1 MGIKSND
8 GFESISSL
16 ADFDTQSGNRVERLL
31 FNYRAWVVGVCLL
44 LTAFFGVSALDA
56 KLNASFLKTIPA
68 SHPFIMKYLEHESEL
83 TGSGNAI
90 RIAVATED
98 GSSIFSADYMETLQ
112 QINDEVYLLPGVDRA
127 FMKSL
132 WTPLTRW
139 QGVTE
144 VGFDGGP
151 VIPDGFSGTERD
163 LEQLKANV
171 MRSGEIGQLVAED
184 FESSIL
190 YVPLLDINPKTG
202 EPLDYKALSDE
213 LENIREKYSDQGVSI
228 HITGFAKVM
237 GDLISGLEAML
248 VFFLLAVA
256 ITTAVL
262 FYFTRCVRSTLVVQ
276 GCTLTGVVWLLG
288 ILPLLGYEL
297 NPYSILVPFLVYAIG
312 VSHGAQK
319 MNGIMQDI
327 GRGTHR
333 LIAARYTFRRLFAAG
348 MTALLADVVGFAVL
362 TIVDIPVIQ
371 ELAIICSIGVGLLI
385 FTNLA
390 LLPVILSFVGVSPA
404 AAERKLNM
412 EHEAHDRSNRHTLFL
427 KIMRSLDK
435 FTTRRN
441 ASIALIAAVALAAW
455 AFTVS
460 KDLKVG
466 DLDAGAPELRPDSRY
481 NQDNAFIN
489 SAYDASSDIFVVM
502 VETPPGECVNYQTL
516 RKVEELEWRLTQLP
530 GVDSTRSV
538 ASLARRINVGMN
550 EGNLLWNELLPNQ
563 AMINAAANRSPRE
576 LFNSTC
582 DLLKVYAYLNDHK
595 AETLTSVVEETQ
607 AVAAMYNTDEVRF
620 VLAAGNAGIEAA
632 TNIVVKRANTQML
645 IGVYIAVA
653 MLCVIA
659 FRSWRA
665 TVCAILPLMLT
676 SILAEAL
683 MVKLGMGL
691 KVATLPVVALGVGIG
706 VDYALYILSVTLAW
720 LKRGASLSEAY
731 FQALNFTGRVVIF
744 TGITLSLG
752 VITWVLS
759 PIKFQADMGLLLTFM
774 FLCNML
780 VALILVPALS
790 CFLLAPKFAVRPER
804 EGRVA
809 GSEGVGHQNVTTQK
823 SLTIDSE
830 NQHKEPHEVSV

>member
-16 ADFDTQSGNRVERLL
+16 ADFDKQSGNRVERLL
-31 FNYRAWVVGVCLL
+31 FNYRAWVVALCVV
-44 LTAFFGVSALDA
+44 LTAFFAFHAVDA

-68 SHPFIMKYLEHESEL
+68 SHPFVLKYLEHEEEL
-83 TGSGNAI
+83 TGSGNAL
-90 RIAVATED
+90 RIAVAAD
-98 GSSIFSADYMETLQ
+98 GGGSIFSADYMETLR
-112 QINDEVYLLPGVDRA
+112 QINDEIYLLPGVDRA

-151 VIPDGFSGTERD
+151 VIPDGFSGSERD
-163 LEQLKANV
+163 LEQLQANV

-184 FESSIL
+184 FQSSII

-213 LENIREKYSDQGVSI
+213 LELIRQKYASQGVDI
-228 HITGFAKVM
+228 YITGFAKVM
-237 GDLISGLEAML
+237 GDLISGLESML
-248 VFFLLAVA
+248 VFFVLAVL
-256 ITTAVL
+256 ITSAVL
-262 FYFTRCVRSTLVVQ
+262 FYFTRCLRSTIVVQ
-276 GCTLTGVVWLLG
+276 ACTLVGVVWLLG
-288 ILPLLGYEL
+288 ILPLLDYEL

-348 MTALLADVVGFAVL
+348 MTALLADVVGFAVM

-390 LLPVILSFVGVSPA
+390 LLPIILSFVGVSPK
-404 AAERKLNM
+404 AAERKLRL
-412 EHEAHDRSNRHTLFL
+412 EQEAHASSKSAPAFVRTMLFL
-427 KIMRSLDK
+427 DR
-435 FTTRRN
+435 FTTPKY
-441 ASIALIAAVALAAW
+441 AALALVSAGLLAVW
-455 AFTVS
+455 AFSVS
-460 KDLKVG
+460 KQLQVG
-466 DLDAGAPELRPDSRY
+466 DLDPGAPELRPDSRY

-489 SAYDASSDIFVVM
+489 SAYDASSDIFIVM
-502 VETPPGECVNYQTL
+502 VETPAGECVNYDTL
-516 RKVEELEWRLTQLP
+516 RKVEELEGRMGQLP

-550 EGNLLWNELLPNQ
+550 EGSLLWDELLPNQ

-582 DLLKVYAYLNDHK
+582 DLLKIYAYLNDHK
-595 AETLTSVVEETQ
+595 AQTLSSVVSEVQ
-607 AVAAMYNTDEVRF
+607 NFSAAYNTDGVRF
-620 VLAAGNAGIEAA
+620 VMAAGNAGIEAA

-653 MLCVIA
+653 FLCLIA

-720 LKRGASLSEAY
+720 LKRGSSLSEAY
-731 FQALNFTGRVVIF
+731 FQALNFTGRVVVF

-774 FLCNML
+774 FLCNMV
-780 VALILVPALS
+780 VALILVPSLAY
-790 CFLLAPKFAVRPER
+790 FLLASKYRKQSVLVQRKMDRAEQQSAEEHLATADWPQQKKQE
-804 EGRVA
+804 
-809 GSEGVGHQNVTTQK
+809 VTA
-823 SLTIDSE
+823 
-830 NQHKEPHEVSV
+830 

>member
-16 ADFDTQSGNRVERLL
+16 DDFDIQSGNRVERLL
-31 FNYRAWVVGVCLL
+31 FNYRTWVITVCLV
-44 LTAFFGVSALDA
+44 LTVFFAWSATDA

-68 SHPFIMKYLEHESEL
+68 SHPFIMKYLEHEQEL
-83 TGSGNAI
+83 TGSGNAL

-98 GSSIFSADYMETLQ
+98 GSSIFSAEYMETLR
-112 QINDEVYLLPGVDRA
+112 QINDEVYLLQGVDRA

-151 VIPDGFSGTERD
+151 VIPDGFAGSSSD
-163 LEQLKANV
+163 LESLEANV

-184 FESSIL
+184 FSSSIIF
-190 YVPLLDINPKTG
+190 VPLLDINPRTG
-202 EPLDYKALSDE
+202 EPLDYKELSDD
-213 LENIREKYSDQGVSI
+213 LEQIREKYSQQGVSI

-237 GDLISGLEAML
+237 GDLISGLESML
-248 VFFLLAVA
+248 VFFILAVL
-256 ITTAVL
+256 ITTGVL

-276 GCTLTGVVWLLG
+276 GCTLVGVVWLLG

-348 MTALLADVVGFAVL
+348 MTALLADVVGFAVM

-371 ELAIICSIGVGLLI
+371 DLAIICSIGVGLLI

-390 LLPVILSFVGVSPA
+390 LLPVILSFVGVSEKA
-404 AAERKLNM
+404 AQRKLKL
-412 EHEAHDRSNRHTLFL
+412 EQEARNPGQKGPVFVRTMVF
-427 KIMRSLDK
+427 LDK
-435 FTTRRN
+435 FTTRRY
-441 ASIALIAAVALAAW
+441 ATIALLGAGTLAIW
-455 AFTVS
+455 AFSVS
-460 KDLKVG
+460 KDLQVG
-466 DLDAGAPELRPDSRY
+466 DLDPGAPELRADSRY

-489 SAYDASSDIFVVM
+489 SAYDASSDIFIVL
-502 VETPPGECVNYQTL
+502 VETPAGECVNYETL
-516 RKVEELEWRLTQLP
+516 RKVEELEGRLNQLP
-530 GVDSTRSV
+530 GVDGTNSI
-538 ASLARRINVGMN
+538 ASLARRVNVGMN
-550 EGNLLWNELLPNQ
+550 EGSLLWNELLPNQ
-563 AMINAAANRSPRE
+563 SMINAAANRSPRE

-582 DLLKVYAYLNDHK
+582 DLLKVYAYLADHK
-595 AETLTSVVEETQ
+595 AETLSSVVDEVQ
-607 AVAAMYNTDEVRF
+607 AIATLYNTDNVRF
-620 VLAAGNAGIEAA
+620 ELAAGNAGIEAA

-653 MLCVIA
+653 LLCVIA

-665 TVCAILPLMLT
+665 TVCAVLPLMLT

-720 LKRGASLSEAY
+720 LKRGATLSEAY
-731 FQALNFTGRVVIF
+731 FQALNFTGRVVVF

-774 FLCNML
+774 FLCNMV
-780 VALILVPALS
+780 VALLLVPALAY
-790 CFLLAPKFAVRPER
+790 FLLAPQFKNAGAANSESLIEEEQPE
-804 EGRVA
+804 VA
-809 GSEGVGHQNVTTQK
+809 LADRGAQRKQKTDEVTA
-823 SLTIDSE
+823 
-830 NQHKEPHEVSV
+830 

>member
-1 MGIKSND
+1 MATQMNNE
-8 GFESISSL
+8 FESISSL
-16 ADFDTQSGNRVERLL
+16 DQFDRQSGNRIERLL
-31 FNYRAWVVGVCLL
+31 FNYRAWVVAICLV
-44 LTAFFGVSALDA
+44 LTGFFAWSATDA

-68 SHPFIMKYLEHESEL
+68 SHPFILKYLEHEDEL
-83 TGSGNAI
+83 TGSGNAL
-90 RIAVATED
+90 RIAVALEGKGT
-98 GSSIFSADYMETLQ
+98 IFSASYMETLR
-112 QINDEVYLLPGVDRA
+112 QINDEVYLLPGIDRA

-151 VIPDGFSGTERD
+151 VIPDGFSGTEKD
-163 LEQLKANV
+163 LEQLRSNV
-171 MRSGEIGQLVAED
+171 MRSGEIGQLVAPD
-184 FESSIL
+184 FRSSII
-190 YVPLLDINPKTG
+190 YVPLLDINPETG
-202 EPLDYKALSDE
+202 EPLDYKALSDR
-213 LENIREKYSDQGVSI
+213 LETIRAKYDDQGVNI

-237 GDLISGLEAML
+237 GDLITGLEEML
-248 VFFLLAVA
+248 VFFILAVL

-262 FYFTRCVRSTLVVQ
+262 FYFTRCIRSTVVVQ
-276 GCTLTGVVWLLG
+276 GCTLVGVVWLLG

-390 LLPVILSFVGVSPA
+390 LLPIILSFVGVSPK
-404 AAERKLNM
+404 AAERKLRM
-412 EHEAHDRSNRHTLFL
+412 EQEAMAPAGNGSVFVKT
-427 KIMRSLDK
+427 MRVLDY
-435 FTTRRN
+435 FTTRRY
-441 ASIALIAAVALAAW
+441 AAIALLVASGVVLW
-455 AFTVS
+455 AFTIS
-460 KDLKVG
+460 KDLQVG
-466 DLDAGAPELRPDSRY
+466 DLDPGAPELRADSRY

-489 SAYDASSDIFVVM
+489 SAYEASSDIFIVM
-502 VETPPGECVNYQTL
+502 VETPAGECVNYETL
-516 RKVEELEWRLTQLP
+516 RKVEALEWRLRQLP
-530 GVDSTRSV
+530 GVESSRSI
-538 ASLARRINVGMN
+538 AGLARRVNVGMN
-550 EGNLLWNELLPNQ
+550 EGSILWNELLPNQ
-563 AMINAAANRSPRE
+563 PMINAAANRSPRE

-582 DLLKVYAYLNDHK
+582 DLLKIFAYLKDHK
-595 AETLTSVVEETQ
+595 AATLTSVVETTRAFAEEF
-607 AVAAMYNTDEVRF
+607 NTSDVTF
-620 VLAAGNAGIEAA
+620 VMAAGNAGIESA
-632 TNIVVKRANTQML
+632 TNIVVKKANTEML
-645 IGVYIAVA
+645 IGVYLAVA

-691 KVATLPVVALGVGIG
+691 KVATLPVIALGVGIG

-720 LKRGASLSEAY
+720 LKRGATLSEAY

-752 VITWVLS
+752 VVTWVLS

-780 VALILVPALS
+780 VALILVPSLAY
-790 CFLLAPKFAVRPER
+790 FLLGSMYRRKAESQPASAVAESPSVTINNNVQSGNRQPGHAHR
-804 EGRVA
+804 E
-809 GSEGVGHQNVTTQK
+809 VTA
-823 SLTIDSE
+823 
-830 NQHKEPHEVSV
+830 